1 MTQENLFE
9 LFEHLAQEGFE
20 LKVQTK
26 DGKRYI
32 NIVTNLPNYNNE
44 NSNTQGKE
52 YRVVSEELIN
62 NINSSTANR
71 KTKKSKR
78 GYFTPYMTFI
88 KAIKDKH
95 PTLTNDKAK
104 KVGSK
109 FKNDY
114 PDILKVSKKDFNEI
128 ISKVNFKYYI

>member
-9 LFEHLAQEGFE
+9 LFEQVAQQGFE

-32 NIVTNLPNYNNE
+32 NIVTTLPNYNNA
-44 NSNTQGKE
+44 NSTTQEKE
-52 YRVVSEELIN
+52 YTEVSEELIN
-62 NINSSTANR
+62 NINSSTKKR
-71 KTKKSKR
+71 KKHKSKR
-78 GYFTPYMTFI
+78 NYFTPYMTFI
-88 KAIKDKH
+88 KAIRDKH
-95 PTLTNDKAK
+95 PSLTSDKAK